1 MCLLDI
7 YVKMKSS
14 EANKYYLMKGKYI
27 QNRVGTPKTLQEI
40 IEDDFFLHLFEYI
53 YHVTF

>member
-40 IEDDFFLHLFEYI
+40 IEDDFFLHLSEYI
-53 YHVTF
+53 